1 MALRE
6 CTFEK
11 RIF

>member
-6 CTFEK
+6 FTFEK